1 MRFGRNFGPRGE
13 GHSNSTHGGEECGG
27 RGRREKLEADP
38 WESRE
43 EEEEEEFSAF

>member
-27 RGRREKLEADP
+27 RREKLEADP